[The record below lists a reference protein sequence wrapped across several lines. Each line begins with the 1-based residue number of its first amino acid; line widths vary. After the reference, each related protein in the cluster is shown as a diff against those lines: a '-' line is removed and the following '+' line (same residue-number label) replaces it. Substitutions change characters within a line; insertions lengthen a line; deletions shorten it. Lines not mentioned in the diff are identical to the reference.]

1 MNHRLRNAR
10 QNAEITQQ
18 EISNRTGFTQ
28 GQISNWENGARISL
42 VTAQKIA
49 KALGIPLQEL
59 LIDE

>member
-10 QNAEITQQ
+10 QNAGITQQ

>member
-1 MNHRLRNAR
+1 MNHKLRNAR
-10 QNAEITQQ
+10 QNARVTQQ

>member
-10 QNAEITQQ
+10 QNAGITQQ

-49 KALGIPLQEL
+49 KALGVPLQDL
-59 LIDE
+59 LLDE

>member
-10 QNAEITQQ
+10 QNAGITQQ

-59 LIDE
+59 LTDE